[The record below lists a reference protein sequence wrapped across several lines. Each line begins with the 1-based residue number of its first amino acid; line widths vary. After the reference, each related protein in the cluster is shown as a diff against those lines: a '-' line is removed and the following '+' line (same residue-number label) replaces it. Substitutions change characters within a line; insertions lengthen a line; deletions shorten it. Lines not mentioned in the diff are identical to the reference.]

1 LESIEKNILLF
12 RKMRDLALKQQ
23 TSLQEDRM
31 DLFSILAREREQI
44 RARISRNDLSISVRN
59 GRIEPASV
67 RKQATEMMEVIRL
80 IQEIDTEVRDTLIR
94 KKSELASEIRGI
106 REGKKGVKG
115 YGSPRTAR
123 PAKFFDQR
131 S

>member
-1 LESIEKNILLF
+1 VESIEKNILLF
-12 RKMRDLALKQQ
+12 RKMRDLALEQQ

-31 DLFSILAREREQI
+31 DLYSILAQEREQL

-80 IQEIDTEVRDTLIR
+80 IQEIDTEIRDTLLR
-94 KKSELASEIRGI
+94 KKSELVSEIRGI
-106 REGKKGVKG
+106 RERKKAVKG
-115 YGSPRTAR
+115 YGSRFEKPAR
-123 PAKFFDQR
+123 FFDQK